1 MSIANRGPGG
11 ELRLAA
17 PPGRATRSL
26 GELAGS
32 SDTRLTNKKNIKYDI
47 LFNF

>member
-17 PPGRATRSL
+17 PPGRATRSPGNSPGL
-26 GELAGS
+26 
-32 SDTRLTNKKNIKYDI
+32 SDTRYRNKIKNI
-47 LFNF
+47 

>member
-1 MSIANRGPGG
+1 MLIADRGPGG

-32 SDTRLTNKKNIKYDI
+32 CDTRYRNKIKNI
-47 LFNF
+47 